1 MPTLQYVGAR
11 YVPKLFDDGQG
22 GISWQSDTYYEPL
35 TIVSYRNSVYTSR
48 KPVPASI
55 GEPPVHSEYW
65 ALTGIDNGEIQ
76 EIKRQINAVQE
87 DVNNINTE
95 ISGVKSDLAETGG
108 EVATIS
114 ADLTSVRND
123 LTATQASMKQISGI
137 NSFSDSYFLF
147 IGDSYATGG
156 VGDGGTP
163 TTGWA
168 APLAEYI
175 RSMGGKVYYS
185 INGGEAF
192 FNGKYLEQ
200 LNNAPKK
207 PYTHIL
213 ILGGFNDFD
222 MNASD
227 VTVSQFAS
235 RARTLYPKAQVMVG
249 NVAIGNRGYYRKV
262 MASRKAMHRHV
273 VNNGMTWIN
282 NAHLWMHRASYVQPD
297 GVHPTQAGINDLVYY
312 AKEYLKSGYCD
323 IIYSDGLTH
332 IINNTAYY
340 IKAGAYNIKSAS
352 GWTVFDDTFPD
363 FMLLPPENYY
373 SWQKYSFTTAASQ
386 RTYDDVTIAI
396 RNEHWIMYPLN
407 NHTNLVEASTITNNP
422 MIFNLDDC

>member
-1 MPTLQYVGAR
+1 MATLQYVGAR

-22 GISWQSDTYYEPL
+22 GINWQSNTYYEPL

-55 GEPPVHSEYW
+55 GEPPVNSEYW

-76 EIKRQINAVQE
+76 EIKRQINSVQE
-87 DVNNINTE
+87 DVKNINTE
-95 ISGVKSDLAETGG
+95 ISIVKGDVETIEG
-108 EVATIS
+108 EVASNEADITS
-114 ADLTSVRND
+114 VRSDLTS
-123 LTATQASMKQISGI
+123 TQTSVKQISGI

-168 APLAEYI
+168 APLAQYI

-200 LNNAPKK
+200 LNNAPTNA
-207 PYTHIL
+207 YTHIL

-222 MNASD
+222 MNSSD
-227 VTVSQFAS
+227 VSVAQFAS
-235 RARTLYPKAQVMVG
+235 RARELYPKAQVMVG

-262 MASRKAMHRHV
+262 MQSRKAMRRHV
-273 VNNGMTWIN
+273 VNNGMIWIN
-282 NAHLWMHRASYVQPD
+282 NAHLWMHRASYVQKD

-340 IKAGAYNIKSAS
+340 IKAGTYNITSAS
-352 GWTVFDDTFPD
+352 GWTIFDNTFPD

-373 SWQKYSFTTAASQ
+373 SWQKFAFTTASSQ

-396 RNEHWIMYPLN
+396 RNEKWIMYPLQ
-407 NHTNLVEASTITNNP
+407 NHTNLVDIYTISNNP
-422 MIFNLDDC
+422 MIFNLDEC